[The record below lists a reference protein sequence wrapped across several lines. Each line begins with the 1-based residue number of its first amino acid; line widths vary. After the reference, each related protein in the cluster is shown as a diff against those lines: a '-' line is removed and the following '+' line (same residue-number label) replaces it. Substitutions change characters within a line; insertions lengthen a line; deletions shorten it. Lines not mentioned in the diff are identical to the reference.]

1 MNSKGGIRITTF
13 NVEYHYNTC
22 LKMLQ
27 TQYYY
32 NLIDAIAYL
41 VAAIIPAYFIL
52 KSRKSINN
60 NDNNN
65 YFRKLTMV
73 LVGFILI
80 QVFYHIAAII
90 GFRLLAKGFLEPLSM
105 TTLLFFGVIYFIKTW
120 KIKKQQQG
128 QQQQEELKT

>member
-1 MNSKGGIRITTF
+1 
-13 NVEYHYNTC
+13 
-22 LKMLQ
+22 MLQ

-32 NLIDAIAYL
+32 NLIDAIVYL

-52 KSRKSINN
+52 KSRKSIINN

-73 LVGFILI
+73 LVGFILV

-105 TTLLFFGVIYFIKTW
+105 AALLFFGVMYIISTW
-120 KIKKQQQG
+120 KIKKQQQ
-128 QQQQEELKT
+128 QQQEELKT

>member
-1 MNSKGGIRITTF
+1 
-13 NVEYHYNTC
+13 
-22 LKMLQ
+22 MLQ
-27 TQYYY
+27 TQYY
-32 NLIDAIAYL
+32 NLIDAIVYFI
-41 VAAIIPAYFIL
+41 AAIIPAYFIL

-80 QVFYHIAAII
+80 QVFYHIAALF
-90 GFRLLAKGFLEPLSM
+90 GFWLLANLFLEQLSLAKL
-105 TTLLFFGVIYFIKTW
+105 LLFGEIYIICMC
-120 KIKKQQQG
+120 KIKKRQ

>member
-1 MNSKGGIRITTF
+1 
-13 NVEYHYNTC
+13 
-22 LKMLQ
+22 MLQ

-32 NLIDAIAYL
+32 NLIDAIVYL

-52 KSRKSINN
+52 KSRKSIINN

-73 LVGFILI
+73 LVGFILV

-105 TTLLFFGVIYFIKTW
+105 AALLFFGVMYIISTW
-120 KIKKQQQG
+120 KIKKQQQ
-128 QQQQEELKT
+128 QEELKT

>member
-1 MNSKGGIRITTF
+1 
-13 NVEYHYNTC
+13 
-22 LKMLQ
+22 MLQ

-32 NLIDAIAYL
+32 NLIDAIVYL
-41 VAAIIPAYFIL
+41 IAAIIPAYFIL
-52 KSRKSINN
+52 KSRKSIIIN

-73 LVGFILI
+73 LIGFILV

-105 TTLLFFGVIYFIKTW
+105 AALLLFGAIYLISMW
-120 KIKKQQQG
+120 KIKKR
-128 QQQQEELKT
+128 QQEELKT